1 MNKEEQIK
9 FIAENAGISQVDAG
23 KAYKAMVTA
32 LMEGLSSGKK
42 ITVHSFGS
50 FEVVERGERVCRN
63 PRTGEAINVPKH
75 FSVKFR
81 PAEALKKHVNP

>member
-9 FIAENAGISQVDAG
+9 FIAENAGISQADAG
-23 KAYKAMVTA
+23 KVYKAMIAA
-32 LMEGLSSGKK
+32 LMEGLSSSKK
-42 ITVHSFGS
+42 VTVHGFGS
-50 FEVVERGERVCRN
+50 FEAVERGERICRN